1 MVDPAALCIFSC
13 GKPRLDVFLT
23 AQALALHEAKL
34 DFTNMVFH
42 QQFEGPVGYF
52 MQSGT
57 THIEAHP
64 HQPALPRVALA
75 SSCLTD

>member
-1 MVDPAALCIFSC
+1 M
-13 GKPRLDVFLT
+13 R
-23 AQALALHEAKL
+23 EAKL

-42 QQFEGPVGYF
+42 QQFEGPVSYF